1 MNKSFFGKTLAL
13 SAVLASVAGAGWML
27 ANPAPA
33 EAKPVLEVYKS
44 PSCGCCGEWVKH
56 MQDNG
61 FSVKIHDTGNSQI
74 RTQMGISPKYGSCH
88 TAVIDGYA
96 VEGHTPASEVKRLL
110 AERPDA
116 VGIAVPAMPIGSPGM
131 DGEAYRGRKDPYDV
145 LLLGKN
151 GTHSV
156 YQSYP

>member
-56 MQDNG
+56 MP
-61 FSVKIHDTGNSQI
+61 KEMMMPTC
-74 RTQMGISPKYGSCH
+74 RTHRQ
-88 TAVIDGYA
+88 
-96 VEGHTPASEVKRLL
+96 
-110 AERPDA
+110 
-116 VGIAVPAMPIGSPGM
+116 AMF
-131 DGEAYRGRKDPYDV
+131 
-145 LLLGKN
+145 
-151 GTHSV
+151 
-156 YQSYP
+156 

>member
-1 MNKSFFGKTLAL
+1 MFVFSALAV
-13 SAVLASVAGAGWML
+13 SQRWT
-27 ANPAPA
+27 
-33 EAKPVLEVYKS
+33 
-44 PSCGCCGEWVKH
+44 
-56 MQDNG
+56 QDG

-131 DGEAYRGRKDPYDV
+131 DGEAYGGRKDPYDV